1 MTASELANWIA
12 FGALAF
18 LVVSACITFAFGLGR
33 VFQRVGDL
41 RNDVDALK
49 TADGDDG
56 KANSVFRE
64 AFAEFR
70 GEIRAQITHLDG
82 RVADLA
88 RSIAEAPPPPY
99 GVGGRGARSRGQS
112 A

>member
-1 MTASELANWIA
+1 MSVTDTANWIA
-12 FGALAF
+12 FAGVVL
-18 LVVSACITFAFGLGR
+18 LVFVQSSAFAFFLGR
-33 VFQRVGDL
+33 LFQRVGDL
-41 RNDVDALK
+41 RKEVDAVK
-49 TADGDDG
+49 ASDGDDG

-88 RSIAEAPPPPY
+88 VALSSIPAPSYQPRARPK
-99 GVGGRGARSRGQS
+99 GVQG
-112 A
+112 